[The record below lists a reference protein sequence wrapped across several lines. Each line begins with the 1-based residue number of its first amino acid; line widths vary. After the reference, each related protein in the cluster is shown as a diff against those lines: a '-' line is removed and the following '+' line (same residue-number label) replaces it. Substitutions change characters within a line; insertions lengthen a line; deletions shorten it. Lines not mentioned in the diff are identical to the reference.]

1 MILTIVLVAIVAILI
16 AAFGGFALGATIVYR
31 VMSGLPPV
39 KMPSLRGPQSVVETA
54 EEKVEEEM
62 TWPKVS
68 T

>member
-16 AAFGGFALGATIVYR
+16 AAFGGFALGASVAYR
-31 VMSGLPPV
+31 LMLNLPPV

-54 EEKVEEEM
+54 EEKVEEDVK
-62 TWPKVS
+62 WPKVA